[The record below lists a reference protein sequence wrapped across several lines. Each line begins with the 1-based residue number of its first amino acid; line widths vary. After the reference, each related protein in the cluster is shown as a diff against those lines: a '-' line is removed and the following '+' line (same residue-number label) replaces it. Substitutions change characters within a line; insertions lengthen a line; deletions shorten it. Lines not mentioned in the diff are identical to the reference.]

1 MSETRVGRPGYT
13 LLAAATMSRLADNTT
28 PVALVLLV
36 IARTHDARLAGLLVA
51 AFTVPT
57 LIAGPVLG
65 AYLDRLRRKRLLFT
79 ASQAALAVDLAA
91 VLVTAG
97 HVAGWLIAALAL
109 VAGATS
115 PVLNGGYSSLI
126 PQVIPAGAL
135 GRANALDAASY
146 GLAGIAGPALVSAF
160 AGGFGATAGFAA
172 LVAITAAGVPLLLIA
187 PMPAPAAVSS
197 SAVASSGQAASS
209 DPAGSFGSVAP
220 ESLAAAIADGLRL
233 LRRSRE
239 LLSVTVATTGAQFF
253 QGPLPV
259 VLPLLALALGR
270 PASGGGWLI
279 AAFGIGG
286 LLGALASDRLIGRLS
301 TRLVL
306 IGSFTGL
313 ALFLALLAVTPS
325 FPVGLAI
332 AVVAGVVDGPSLAA
346 TLTVRQGTVPANRYA
361 QVQATAASLKIAAFS
376 AGSAAAGLLTG
387 VLTARELLALLAVGQ
402 LLCTAPLLFARVIR
416 PRPVPAVPSIPN
428 EFVVPA
434 DRPAAPQSTATAP
447 EASG

>member
-1 MSETRVGRPGYT
+1 MAGALMSGTRVGRPGYT

-65 AYLDRLRRKRLLFT
+65 AYLDRLRHKRLLFT
-79 ASQAALAVDLAA
+79 ASQAALGLDLAA
-91 VLVTAG
+91 VLVLAG

-126 PQVIPAGAL
+126 PRVIPAAAL

-146 GLAGIAGPALVSAF
+146 GLAGIAGPAVVSAF
-160 AGGFGATAGFAA
+160 AGAFGVTAGFAA
-172 LVAITAAGVPLLLIA
+172 LVVITAGGLPLLLAAPMPEPAVSARDTAAGEPTAVE
-187 PMPAPAAVSS
+187 PAA
-197 SAVASSGQAASS
+197 G
-209 DPAGSFGSVAP
+209 
-220 ESLAAAIADGLRL
+220 ESLGAAIADGLRL
-233 LRRSRE
+233 LRRSPE
-239 LLSVTVATTGAQFF
+239 LLSVTIATTGAQFF

-259 VLPLLALALGR
+259 VLPLLALTLGR

-279 AAFGIGG
+279 AAFSVGG
-286 LLGALASDRLIGRLS
+286 LLGALASDRLIARLS
-301 TRLVL
+301 TRPVL
-306 IGSFTGL
+306 IGSVAGM
-313 ALFLALLAVTPS
+313 AAFLALLAATPS
-325 FPVGLAI
+325 FPAGLAI
-332 AVVAGVVDGPSLAA
+332 AVVAGIVDGPSLAA

-361 QVQATAASLKIAAFS
+361 QVQATASSLKIAAFS

-387 VLTARELLALLAVGQ
+387 LLTARELIAMIAVGQ
-402 LLCTAPLLFARVIR
+402 LLCTVPLLSARAVGA
-416 PRPVPAVPSIPN
+416 RPVPAVPA
-428 EFVVPA
+428 VPA
-434 DRPAAPQSTATAP
+434 AP
-447 EASG
+447 EASGLAAERLPRR